1 MNMINEKETRNMKQH
16 EDCEDNK
23 QTESLADLPVTE
35 KHAEQA
41 TGGRGVI
48 TYTYTVNNTS
58 SAD

>member
-23 QTESLADLPVTE
+23 LADLPVTE
-35 KHAEQA
+35 KHAEEA
-41 TGGRGVI
+41 KGGRGVI